1 MRQFNISLG
10 SLVLTVQNFWCW
22 TFIQH
27 RSLNKVIAI
36 LCTIWE
42 QHFLLEISTLPS
54 YHQHHWN
61 MPNSGKKKKKRRKN
75 RSQKNGSVQQSC
87 VKGSQH
93 QEQARWCQISKP
105 AWPCLVMSSKAAKDP
120 ASPLNKG
127 ENTNI
132 GIKCIEKNLFQIKP
146 VNENLWYFCVEA

>member
-61 MPNSGKKKKKRRKN
+61 MPNSGKKKRKERIDPKRMDLSKRAALKEANTRN
-75 RSQKNGSVQQSC
+75 RPDGARFLSQ
-87 VKGSQH
+87 
-93 QEQARWCQISKP
+93 P
-105 AWPCLVMSSKAAKDP
+105 DLLVLSSKAAKDP
-120 ASPLNKG
+120 VSPLNKG

-132 GIKCIEKNLFQIKP
+132 GIKCIEKNLFQIEP
-146 VNENLWYFCVEA
+146 LNENLWYFCVEA

>member
-42 QHFLLEISTLPS
+42 QHFLLEISTFQLPPAPLE
-54 YHQHHWN
+54 YAQFW
-61 MPNSGKKKKKRRKN
+61 KKKKKRKN
-75 RSQKNGSVQQSC
+75 RSQKNGSVQESC

-93 QEQARWCQISKP
+93 QEQARCCQISKP

-127 ENTNI
+127 ENANI

-146 VNENLWYFCVEA
+146 LNENLWYFCVEA

>member
-61 MPNSGKKKKKRRKN
+61 MPNSGKKKRKERIDPKRMDLSKRAALKEANTRN
-75 RSQKNGSVQQSC
+75 RPDGARFLNQPDLVLSCLQRQQRT
-87 VKGSQH
+87 Q
-93 QEQARWCQISKP
+93 RLP
-105 AWPCLVMSSKAAKDP
+105 
-120 ASPLNKG
+120 
-127 ENTNI
+127 
-132 GIKCIEKNLFQIKP
+132 
-146 VNENLWYFCVEA
+146 